1 MKLFR
6 RLNWKD
12 SKPLL
17 AFGIGAIALIL
28 LDLGS
33 KWLVERLVPLTSG
46 PGIEIIPNFLYITKS
61 YNVAIA
67 FSLGSS
73 LPMQV
78 GRSINILISL
88 VMSVVIVWYWIL
100 KDNAFG
106 NKERV
111 CAMLLASGAIGNL
124 IDRAFYWFPITGFD
138 GVIDFIQFYLGG
150 GPSNKVSFLNPF
162 ATFNLADSYLT
173 IGIVYLI
180 VLMVLDSIKE
190 NKNKKTEYSGDPRL
204 EQTSET
210 NKDANDNH

>member
-6 RLNWKD
+6 HLTWED
-12 SKPLL
+12 SKPLFW
-17 AFGIGAIALIL
+17 FGIGAIGLIL

-33 KWLVERLVPLTSG
+33 KWLVERLVPLTTG
-46 PGIEIIPNFLYITKS
+46 PGIEVIPNFLYITKS

-67 FSLGSS
+67 FSLGST

-78 GRSINILISL
+78 GRGINIVISL
-88 VMSVVIVWYWIL
+88 VMSTAIVWYWIL
-100 KDNAFG
+100 KDNTFG

-124 IDRAFYWFPITGFD
+124 IDRAFYWMPITGFD

-150 GPSNKVSFLNPF
+150 GPSKGTSFINPF
-162 ATFNLADSYLT
+162 ATFNLADSFLT
-173 IGIVYLI
+173 IGIIYLI

-190 NKNKKTEYSGDPRL
+190 SKNKKSEWSDDPRL
-204 EQTSET
+204 VKPEEKTQDE
-210 NKDANDNH
+210 NHNH